1 MGTIF
6 GFNENTLT
14 EFDNAYWAAQPIPVQ
29 QLKGMDP
36 TTGVLYS
43 TAMKLAG
50 QGYFIDVP
58 IMVWQWDPYMT
69 MEARIASGY
78 ATYPDALGL
87 QTKKVSVTLSDYPA
101 IPVPVPPAGEL
112 IGVIIGFGPYYFP
125 TTLAASSNIPA
136 GTTVTENGHS
146 YLAVYIAQGTPF
158 SSATQ
163 QILRWEQT
171 S

>member
-29 QLKGMDP
+29 QLRGMDP
-36 TTGVLYS
+36 TTSVLYQ

-69 MEARIASGY
+69 MEARISSGY

-87 QTKKVSVTLSDYPA
+87 QTRKTSVTLSDYPTV
-101 IPVPVPPAGEL
+101 PVPTPPAGEL
-112 IGVIIGFGPYYFP
+112 IGAIIGFGPYFFP